1 MKEYTEE
8 QWHQQFSNYLM
19 EKLEMPDDAPD
30 IRIFCVKGV
39 KAFEQ

>member
-19 EKLEMPDDAPD
+19 EKLETAEDAD
-30 IRIFCVKGV
+30 KVLKTASSC
-39 KAFEQ
+39 

>member
-19 EKLEMPDDAPD
+19 EKQEMPEDAD
-30 IRIFCVKGV
+30 KVLKTASSC
-39 KAFEQ
+39 